1 VRRLRAGDW
10 LALAATIGLAV
21 TLALD
26 WFSGP
31 GGNQTGFDALPVIV
45 LALVLLCIVLNLVLC
60 ALLAAGALDAFNLP
74 PGVALCVVAP
84 LMTLVLVLVTLMKPG
99 DATGIEAAG
108 WIGLAC
114 ALLMTIGDFWSI
126 KDERRDAPDRAVT
139 PPPARPAPPA

>member
-1 VRRLRAGDW
+1 VRRLRPGDW

-26 WFSGP
+26 WFSSP
-31 GGNQTGFDALPVIV
+31 GGKQTGFDALPVIV

-74 PGVALCVVAP
+74 PGVALCVLAP
-84 LMTLVLVLVTLMKPG
+84 
-99 DATGIEAAG
+99 GIEAAG
-108 WIGLAC
+108 WAGVAC
-114 ALLMTIGDFWSI
+114 AVLMTIGDFWSI